1 MVDSTSPAP
10 TRSVVAPVAAVA
22 AGGLVALLLGVYG
35 TLHDPTFEPIATF
48 GFGSM
53 ISMKVYLGLAVG
65 VLAVGQVVG
74 ALWLYGRLGVAAP
87 SWLGHG
93 HRAGG
98 LLTILLSLPVAY
110 HCLWSLGFQA
120 GEGTPT
126 RVVVHSVLGCAVYGV
141 IVVKVFAVRSAT
153 MPGWFLPVV
162 GGVLFAVLVTVVWTS
177 SVWYLQTSGWP
188 SGGGY

>member
-1 MVDSTSPAP
+1 MVDRTSTRTTSM
-10 TRSVVAPVAAVA
+10 VASLGAVA
-22 AGGLVALLLGVYG
+22 AGGVLALLLGIYG
-35 TLHDPTFEPIATF
+35 SVHDPTFEPIATF

-53 ISMKVYLGLAVG
+53 ISMKVYLALAVG
-65 VLAVGQVVG
+65 ILAVGQVLG

-93 HRAGG
+93 HRAAG

-120 GEGTPT
+120 GDGTPT

-141 IVVKVFAVRSAT
+141 IVVKIFAVRSAT

-177 SVWYLQTSGWP
+177 AGWYLRTSGWP
-188 SGGGY
+188 SGSGY